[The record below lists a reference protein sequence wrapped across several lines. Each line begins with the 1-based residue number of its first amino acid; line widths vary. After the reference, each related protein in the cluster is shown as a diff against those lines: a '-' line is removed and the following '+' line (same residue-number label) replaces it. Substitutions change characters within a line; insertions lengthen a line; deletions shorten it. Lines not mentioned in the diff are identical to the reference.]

1 MSEESRE
8 RNALYGRFGDR
19 LRTSETL
26 DRKLVSYQ
34 GNKETPGFRWMKYK
48 EGFSSRLVD
57 LLLKEVPCG
66 AVLDPFSGI
75 GTTALTA
82 SATNRQSHAIEIMP
96 IGNLTAKAIS
106 QVANGM
112 QAKTLRQAAS
122 EFIDAIGSARCAEA
136 WRFPHV
142 RITQNA
148 FSQETEIALSQ
159 ARAFIAD
166 YSDKQLTSLLN
177 FVCMTVLE
185 DVSYTRKDGQ
195 CLRWDP
201 RSGRT
206 VSTKLNKGELP
217 SLTDCLN
224 AKFEQVIEDA
234 PHLKRRFSGSTPHFV
249 DGSCLL
255 KLKKMPAANIDLV
268 ITSPPYANRYDYT
281 RTYALELAFLGFDD
295 AAVKTLR
302 QDLLSATVENKSK
315 RRLIS
320 DAYGASQLPVA
331 AFAAVDEQTALK
343 EVLEI
348 LREKRKELSNPHVIR
363 LIENYFTEMS
373 VVIAELARVVKPGG
387 SVFMVNDNVQ
397 YHGEELPVD
406 FILSD
411 LAEQFGFHCKT
422 IWKLKRGK
430 GNASQQMGR
439 YGRTEIRKCLYHWVR
454 RNGH

>member
-1 MSEESRE
+1 MNFNARK
-8 RNALYGRFGDR
+8 RCALYDHFGDR

-57 LLLKEVPCG
+57 LLLEEVPSQT
-66 AVLDPFSGI
+66 VLDPFSGI

-82 SATNRQSHAIEIMP
+82 SACNRQSHAIEIMP
-96 IGNLTAKAIS
+96 VGNLTAKAIS
-106 QVANGM
+106 QVANGV
-112 QAKTLRQAAS
+112 QSKALRQAAS
-122 EFIDAIGSARCAEA
+122 ALIDAVGSTRCVEA
-136 WRFPHV
+136 SRFPHV
-142 RITQNA
+142 RITRCA
-148 FSQETEIALSQ
+148 FSPATETALSQ
-159 ARAFIAD
+159 ARAFIAEYEHKD
-166 YSDKQLTSLLN
+166 VRSLLN
-177 FVCMTVLE
+177 FVCMSVLE

-195 CLRWDP
+195 YLRWDP

-206 VSTKLNKGELP
+206 VSTKLDKGVLP
-217 SLTDCLN
+217 SLRDCLN
-224 AKFEQVIEDA
+224 AKFAQVIEDA
-234 PHLKRRFSGSTPHFV
+234 PHLKRRFVGLAPHFV

-255 KLKKMPAANIDLV
+255 KLKEFPAATIDLV

-295 AAVKTLR
+295 SAVKALR
-302 QDLLSATVENKSK
+302 QELLSATVENKSK

-320 DAYGASQLPVA
+320 DAYGESQLPDE
-331 AFAAVDEQTALK
+331 AFAVVDNQMALQ

-348 LREKRKELSNPHVIR
+348 LRERRSELSNPHVIR

-411 LAEQFGFHCKT
+411 FAEHFGFHCKT